1 MNLEKGNNEVEL
13 KTRIFYSRIK
23 VLTLLLDMYYDVH
36 ISLFPVIKALEPVH
50 LNKWSLPEVDLK
62 TMVTSE
68 PDIFVGGD
76 LGGVANTTIE
86 SVNDGKQAAWYM
98 HQYLQVFVC
107 SSHMC
112 EAPSLEWLKML

>member
-1 MNLEKGNNEVEL
+1 MN
-13 KTRIFYSRIK
+13 
-23 VLTLLLDMYYDVH
+23 
-36 ISLFPVIKALEPVH
+36 
-50 LNKWSLPEVDLK
+50 LK

-76 LGGVANTTIE
+76 LGGLANTTAE
-86 SVNDGKQAAWYM
+86 FVNDGKQAAWYM

-112 EAPSLEWLKML
+112 EALSLERLEML

>member
-1 MNLEKGNNEVEL
+1 
-13 KTRIFYSRIK
+13 
-23 VLTLLLDMYYDVH
+23 MYYDVH
-36 ISLFPVIKALEPVH
+36 ISVFPVIKALEPVR

-76 LGGVANTTIE
+76 LGGVANTTVE

-98 HQYLQVFVC
+98 HQYFRYLFALATHVKHFLRNPWMFLLSV
-107 SSHMC
+107 
-112 EAPSLEWLKML
+112 